1 METLETL
8 VLNWTVW
15 VPASLLYLC
24 DLLHLEGQDQSRWD
38 SQKVLYRAKEEAWRR
53 PCVYVHAHIEDR
65 GGGGGQILRLAKEK
79 GR

>member
-38 SQKVLYRAKEEAWRR
+38 SQKVLYRAKEEAEMSTEMKCRD
-53 PCVYVHAHIEDR
+53 ADR
-65 GGGGGQILRLAKEK
+65 SVQ
-79 GR
+79 